1 MIDLYESIRDE
12 DMDRAHHAY
21 QQWGFE
27 GLTREK
33 MEILNQ
39 WARFIYEPLLDDRV
53 RLIQE
58 HGSPDYGRQVAEKV
72 HAGLKRTGG
81 VRPAAGVRADGPLG
95 SWVWAACSC
104 A

>member
-1 MIDLYESIRDE
+1 
-12 DMDRAHHAY
+12 
-21 QQWGFE
+21 
-27 GLTREK
+27 

-72 HAGLKRTGG
+72 HAGLKR
-81 VRPAAGVRADGPLG
+81 PAACGRRA
-95 SWVWAACSC
+95 SSC
-104 A
+104 